1 MSKSKGSAVIF
12 LGFFTSPGKACESGQ
27 MTYLVN
33 RQDQSSFAAGKKRQ
47 DKEKEILIK
56 QGNKRVF
63 PRIFIFITARKGR
76 GWRSHPRPFAYPA
89 QLRFGI
95 NARAR
100 E

>member
-1 MSKSKGSAVIF
+1 MSKSKGPAVSF
-12 LGFFTSPGKACESGQ
+12 LAFFASPGKACESGQ
-27 MTYLVN
+27 MTYPDN
-33 RQDQSSFAAGKKRQ
+33 RQDMSSFAAGKKCQ
-47 DKEKEILIK
+47 DKEME
-56 QGNKRVF
+56 N
-63 PRIFIFITARKGR
+63 AKGR